1 MKRRIELE
9 LTDPQIAQLRAIMD
23 GLPLNRYAP
32 LVLAVLKQ
40 LPLSDAAEA
49 LSGALQGADATPAQ
63 SGAGVGF
70 TLLAFTDK
78 GKAGMAHLAK
88 VLDQLEVLPHG
99 DSL

>member
-32 LVLAVLKQ
+32 LVLAVLKK
-40 LPLSDAAEA
+40 LPLESDAATNASDADRRAPNPQGLAGGFSLHA
-49 LSGALQGADATPAQ
+49 LTPKGERLLPELQRMLGR
-63 SGAGVGF
+63 
-70 TLLAFTDK
+70 
-78 GKAGMAHLAK
+78 
-88 VLDQLEVLPHG
+88 LELPHG